1 MADALGPFRAAIRDL
16 NRRLE
21 AAEARIAELT
31 ETNNDLVACIDL
43 HQSEIT
49 MVKETL
55 WPKSH
60 TMDPQ
65 ALADAVYTAT
75 KDDPV
80 QDFAKSSSDGVDF
93 FRRYSR
99 QVKDLD

>member
-1 MADALGPFRAAIRDL
+1 MVDAIEPFRAAIRDL

-21 AAEARIAELT
+21 AAEARVAELT
-31 ETNNDLVACIDL
+31 ETNNDLVACIDQ
-43 HQSEIT
+43 HQGDLT
-49 MVKETL
+49 MIMDTL

-80 QDFAKSSSDGVDF
+80 RDFAASSSDGVDF
-93 FRRYSR
+93 FRRYSE
-99 QVKDLD
+99 QIKDLD